1 MPPRRSHHA
10 GLPRGRYRPILPRQ
24 SEAQAADQA
33 RAMALGDPVQPAPD
47 TTDNFPNADFGQFDD
62 FTLAQ
67 GFIYPPQFQTQMFQ
81 QPHDAMLS
89 PHNATGWEGQMQ
101 SGWGRIS
108 GRNAAGVGQLSV
120 DTPTTQMFGMGNAAG
135 KLQIASDAETH
146 ERTCTDNLSAP
157 HGDMG
162 LVSPTSSE
170 PQQFPMLNNMGQCQ
184 CLFSSFNSCFF
195 HACHAVDTVRWHV
208 HTAPHQPTPGASIT
222 PLHFTSL
229 HHTLFLFL
237 FHFHIQHRPSPT
249 PSITNTIHHH
259 QHMKSDVGKKGAG
272 RVPKQRPCSMA
283 GLTA

>member
-1 MPPRRSHHA
+1 
-10 GLPRGRYRPILPRQ
+10 
-24 SEAQAADQA
+24 
-33 RAMALGDPVQPAPD
+33 MALGDPVQPAPD
-47 TTDNFPNADFGQFDD
+47 TTDHFPNADFGQFDD

-89 PHNATGWEGQMQ
+89 PHNATAWEGQMQ

-120 DTPTTQMFGMGNAAG
+120 DTPTTQVFGMGNAAG

-208 HTAPHQPTPGASIT
+208 HTAPHRPTPGASIT

-249 PSITNTIHHH
+249 PSITNTIHHQHHPSPTPSITNTIHHH

>member
-10 GLPRGRYRPILPRQ
+10 ELPRGRYRPILPRQ

-184 CLFSSFNSCFF
+184 CLFSSFSSCFF
-195 HACHAVDTVRWHV
+195 HACHACHAVDIVRWHV
-208 HTAPHQPTPGASIT
+208 HTAPHQPTPGASIN
-222 PLHFTSL
+222 PLHFTSS
-229 HHTLFLFL
+229 HTLLL
-237 FHFHIQHRPSPT
+237 PLPLPS
-249 PSITNTIHHH
+249 
-259 QHMKSDVGKKGAG
+259 
-272 RVPKQRPCSMA
+272 
-283 GLTA
+283 